1 MEILYIPQKGNEH
14 PWMTDF
20 IEAVGDRAT
29 VVIYDDTGPIAEQFE
44 GVDYVVELGGKVAT
58 HEMIDAAAAAGITF
72 WQIQGTGMDHVDIPY
87 FEKKGIQI
95 ANTPGQFSSIAL
107 AEHAIYFTR
116 ISDLELRLEHGTPCL
131 LPNAT
136 TLPRKAGHDGIEG
149 YSWPVLVVR

>member
-58 HEMIDAAAAAGITF
+58 HEMIDAAAAAGIT
-72 WQIQGTGMDHVDIPY
+72 VL
-87 FEKKGIQI
+87 
-95 ANTPGQFSSIAL
+95 ANPGNW
-107 AEHAIYFTR
+107 
-116 ISDLELRLEHGTPCL
+116 DG
-131 LPNAT
+131 
-136 TLPRKAGHDGIEG
+136 PR
-149 YSWPVLVVR
+149 